1 MKAKKKILYVIISLV
16 TLVIIGLSIKF
27 VLANYNG
34 KESKAAVNNFF
45 EKYQDL
51 DESCG
56 EYLLGNETGA
66 INFSGSQILFAK
78 SLEFDIKN
86 VKQGEKYSIVNVNV
100 ENVDF
105 IQALKQVLEENSDD
119 TEGMTENII
128 TLLESKK
135 APRKKFKIEVW
146 IDNNSNKIQM
156 TGDLANALLGGYHE
170 MINDL
175 LIGGELNEE
184 IN

>member
-1 MKAKKKILYVIISLV
+1 MKAKKNFLYVVISLFIVVIISISFI
-16 TLVIIGLSIKF
+16 TSC
-27 VLANYNG
+27 NG
-34 KESKAAVNNFF
+34 KERKEVVNNFF
-45 EKYQDL
+45 EKYHDL

-56 EYLLGNETGA
+56 EYLLNNKNDT
-66 INFSGSQILFAK
+66 INFSGFQILFAK

-105 IQALKQVLEENSDD
+105 IQALKQVIEENPDD

-146 IDNNSNKIQM
+146 IDNKSNKIQM